1 MGPKASLAPSGT
13 TNESGH
19 SPVTV
24 GLLVKSVVISR
35 FLLAVLT
42 VLSLIRIRDKKAIGL
57 SPVTCAL
64 GGSSRYRRDHAGH
77 NKGLGAKAVSLGR

>member
-24 GLLVKSVVISR
+24 GLLVKSVVIR
-35 FLLAVLT
+35 FSVYY
-42 VLSLIRIRDKKAIGL
+42 RGL
-57 SPVTCAL
+57 SFDVRILLMVRSA
-64 GGSSRYRRDHAGH
+64 RI
-77 NKGLGAKAVSLGR
+77 GR